1 MKRWQMGLAA
11 LLAVLGPVT
20 GWSQRPGAAD
30 VEVEVVG
37 DRGRALSEYPL
48 RREDRPGV
56 YKAYLEATRGQNYSL
71 KIRNRTDQRI
81 GVVVAVDGRNII
93 SGGRSELA
101 PEERM
106 YILGPYQQETY
117 EGWRTGRNRINRFYF
132 TDAGNSYSGAWGD
145 YSAMGVIAVAAFRE
159 VRSAWDQGGPG
170 FNNQRGMRVPP
181 AADAASAPQS
191 RSRRAEPGTGYG
203 ESEWS
208 PSRRVEFESER
219 QPFAR
224 FFLKYAWR
232 DTLCRE
238 RVIDCDSVT
247 PRPPRNRFW
256 DEDTDRFAPPPPR
269 RERYETEDWR

>member
-1 MKRWQMGLAA
+1 MKKWQMGLAA
-11 LLAVLGPVT
+11 LLAVLGPATV
-20 GWSQRPGAAD
+20 WAQRPGADAVD
-30 VEVEVVG
+30 VEVVS
-37 DRGRALSEYPL
+37 DRGRALPEYPL
-48 RREDRPGV
+48 PQEDRPGV

-71 KIRNRTDQRI
+71 KIRNRTNQRI

-93 SGGRSELA
+93 SGGRSELV
-101 PEERM
+101 PQERM
-106 YILGPYQQETY
+106 YVLGPYQQETY
-117 EGWRTGRNRINRFYF
+117 EGWRTGRNRVNRFYF

-159 VRSAWDQGGPG
+159 VESAWDKSGPG

-181 AADAASAPQS
+181 ADAAPSSQS

-208 PSRRVEFESER
+208 PSRRVEFEPER

-238 RVIDCDSVT
+238 RVIECDSGPV
-247 PRPPRNRFW
+247 RPPRNRFW
-256 DEDTDRFAPPPPR
+256 DEDKDRFAPPPPR

>member
-1 MKRWQMGLAA
+1 MKRWRMGLAA
-11 LLAVLGPVT
+11 LLAVGVSAAA
-20 GWSQRPGAAD
+20 WAQRSGD
-30 VEVEVVG
+30 VEIEVIN
-37 DRGRALSEYPL
+37 DRGRSLPEYPV

-71 KIRNRTDQRI
+71 KIRNRTNQRI

-117 EGWRTGRNRINRFYF
+117 EGWRTGRNRVNRFYF

-159 VRSAWDQGGPG
+159 VESTWDKGGPG
-170 FNNQRGMRVPP
+170 FNNQRGMRVPSTEGAP
-181 AADAASAPQS
+181 SAQS
-191 RSRRAEPGTGYG
+191 RSRQAEPGTGYG

-208 PSRRVEFESER
+208 PSRRVEFEPER
-219 QPFAR
+219 QPFGR
-224 FFLKYAWR
+224 YFLKYAWR

-238 RVIDCDSVT
+238 RIIDCEVSS

-256 DEDTDRFAPPPPR
+256 DEDRDRFAPPPPR
-269 RERYETEDWR
+269 RGRYEAEDWR